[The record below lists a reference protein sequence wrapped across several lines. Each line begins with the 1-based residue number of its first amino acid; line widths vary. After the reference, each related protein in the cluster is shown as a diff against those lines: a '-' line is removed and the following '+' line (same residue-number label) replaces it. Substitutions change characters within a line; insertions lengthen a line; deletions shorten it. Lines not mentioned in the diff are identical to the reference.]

1 MDAPA
6 RTMKICLAL
15 KHSDSTF
22 TPLPLMCLKAA
33 LLDLGHWNAA
43 DIPLVEFDPDT
54 PVEDMVER
62 ILALAPDVLGLS
74 CYVWNVASMLE
85 AGRRV
90 KLLRPALRVVLG
102 GPEVG
107 PQAEDVLAAHSWVD
121 AIVKN
126 EGEIPMTDLADRWR
140 RGAAIDDVAGIVIA
154 QGDRIVDTG
163 PERFV
168 RDLNQL
174 PTAYRDFRSYSYK
187 GKYACIET
195 QRGCVFTCNF
205 CFFNKDLPI
214 RNRRFDPARVD
225 REITYLL
232 QLDLKQLYFMDPIF
246 NLNAKRAKEICRL
259 IIAQNERRIARG
271 ERPVASHA
279 EMWAE
284 FVDEEL
290 AALMKA
296 ANFNY
301 VELGLQTTDTATLIT
316 IERRL
321 RMEQFIAGV
330 GHLKKAGLYTE
341 LHLIFG
347 LPGDTLP
354 KFRDSLNFA
363 ATLDPTDIGVFPLQV
378 LPGTDLW
385 TKSESFGLSFD
396 REAPHL
402 LTSTA
407 TLSPDDLA
415 YGFRIIRAAPALW
428 KSLAVRLLTREP
440 GVHFSDIV
448 EGWIGWIETCGGDV
462 TDVTTLREYLDD
474 FCGGRRI
481 PAAFYLGMAR
491 AQAQSRPTVAS

>member
-1 MDAPA
+1 
-6 RTMKICLAL
+6 MKICLAL
-15 KHSDSTF
+15 KNSNPTF

-33 LLDLGHWNAA
+33 LLDLGHCDDA
-43 DIPLVEFDPDT
+43 DVSLVEFDPDT
-54 PVEDMVER
+54 PVEHMVDR
-62 ILALAPDVLGLS
+62 ILAVEPDVLGLS
-74 CYVWNVASMLE
+74 CYVWNVASLIE

-90 KLLRPALRVVLG
+90 KALRPALRVVLG

-107 PQAEDVLAAHSWVD
+107 PQAEDVLAAHPWVD
-121 AIVKN
+121 AVVKS
-126 EGEIPMTDLADRWR
+126 EGELPIVDLVDRWR
-140 RGAAIDDVAGIVIA
+140 RNAPIDDVAGIVIGN
-154 QGDRIVDTG
+154 GDRVIDTG

-187 GKYACIET
+187 DKYACIET

-225 REITYLL
+225 EEITYLL
-232 QLDLKQLYFMDPIF
+232 QQDIKQLYFMDPIF

-259 IIAQNERRIARG
+259 IIAQNEKRIARG
-271 ERPVASHA
+271 ARPIGSHA

-290 AALMKA
+290 AGLMKA
-296 ANFNY
+296 AHFNY
-301 VELGLQTTDTATLIT
+301 VELGLQTTDAKTLVT

-321 RMEQFIAGV
+321 KMEQFIAGV
-330 GHLKKAGLYTE
+330 RHLKKAGLYIE

-347 LPGDTLP
+347 LPGDTFP

-363 ATLDPTDIGVFPLQV
+363 ASLDPTDIGVFPLQV

-385 TKSESFGLSFD
+385 TNSESFGLSFD

-407 TLSPDDLA
+407 TLTSADLA
-415 YGFRIIRAAPALW
+415 YGFQIACAVSPLW
-428 KSLAVRLLTREP
+428 KTLAVRLLTREP
-440 GVHFSDIV
+440 DVKFSDIV
-448 EGWIGWIETCGGDV
+448 EGWIGWTRTHGADV
-462 TDVTTLREYLDD
+462 TDVTTLREYLND
-474 FCGGRRI
+474 FCASRQI
-481 PAAFYLGMAR
+481 PAAFYLGMAT
-491 AQAQSRPTVAS
+491 AQAQSRGAVAT